1 MTSVG
6 VIVFENNL
14 GEKKYQPVAGN
25 SAKFWSCANGRG
37 YWIDKDGKHGHP
49 YGALFYK
56 SKKRALRI
64 ARREVNRR
72 QRSQSKNYYRTGEE
86 K

>member
-1 MTSVG
+1 MTVG

-14 GEKKYQPVAGN
+14 GKKQYQPAFGSVA
-25 SAKFWSCANGRG
+25 KHWKTFDGRG
-37 YWIDKDGKHGHP
+37 AWLDRSRERHFGYNP
-49 YGALFYK
+49 CLYK
-56 SKKRALRI
+56 SEKRALRI

>member
-1 MTSVG
+1 MTVG

-14 GEKKYQPVAGN
+14 GKAQYQPVLGN
-25 SAKFWSCANGRG
+25 AAKHWSRSSGRG
-37 YWIDKDGKHGHP
+37 VWLDKYRENHVG
-49 YGALFYK
+49 YSACLYK

-72 QRSQSKNYYRTGEE
+72 QRAQSKNYYRTGEE

>member
-1 MTSVG
+1 MTVG
-6 VIVFENNL
+6 VIVFENNV
-14 GEKKYQPVAGN
+14 GEKQYQPVAGN
-25 SAKFWSCANGRG
+25 SAGHWSRLSGRSVWLDKYRENHAG
-37 YWIDKDGKHGHP
+37 YNP
-49 YGALFYK
+49 RLYK